1 MAIGSPNK
9 NQKEKITINLK
20 NNNMFKLF
28 KKSTLN
34 NVATTEP
41 NADLRVKT
49 VNEVIEEIHETFYT
63 EVDRLLAEAKI
74 ANSLDTDKQ
83 DLIEKCA
90 RLKALGFTNTK
101 EVKEAEAEIARLDE
115 LKRDN
120 ETKKTL
126 IEAINY
132 FSFKYPNYK
141 FITEKSVEKICAKYN
156 LVYGEIDRYIGTVPD
171 KNLKHIEDF
180 KVLEDDECFVF
191 EVLYRGSESMKKE
204 YNTSEEFKREQ
215 FKREQEFKNY
225 HGYYRY
231 SMLMDR
237 VNYIEINMKC
247 PLEIAAPLK
256 DFNMEGME
264 VKGHKISKIEIPDPI
279 VLKPVIFNKQKH
291 YLIVT
296 AWGIEAEDELVVNEK
311 FN

>member
-1 MAIGSPNK
+1 
-9 NQKEKITINLK
+9 
-20 NNNMFKLF
+20 MFKLF
-28 KKSTLN
+28 KKS
-34 NVATTEP
+34 ATNEVMIAEP
-41 NADLRVKT
+41 KADLRGKT

-63 EVDRLLAEAKI
+63 EVDKLLASAKI
-74 ANSLDTDKQ
+74 ANSLDTNKQ

-120 ETKKTL
+120 EAKKTL

-141 FITEKSVEKICAKYN
+141 FITEKSVEKICDKYN
-156 LVYGEIDRYIGTVPD
+156 LVYGAIDRYIGTVPD

-180 KVLEDDECFVF
+180 RVLEDDECFVYEELHYSIF
-191 EVLYRGSESMKKE
+191 GGDERSMRKEYKTSEHFKKE
-204 YNTSEEFKREQ
+204 
-215 FKREQEFKNY
+215 QELKNNSDFY
-225 HGYYRY
+225 HQRMMMHRMDYR
-231 SMLMDR
+231 
-237 VNYIEINMKC
+237 EINMKC

-256 DFNMEGME
+256 DFNIQGME

-279 VLKPVIFNKQKH
+279 VLKPVIFNNQKH

-296 AWGIEAEDELVVNEK
+296 AWGLEAGDELVVNA
-311 FN
+311 NHN

>member
-1 MAIGSPNK
+1 
-9 NQKEKITINLK
+9 
-20 NNNMFKLF
+20 MFKLL
-28 KKSTLN
+28 KKS
-34 NVATTEP
+34 ATNEVMIAEP
-41 NADLRVKT
+41 KADLRGKT

-63 EVDRLLAEAKI
+63 EVDKLLASAKI

-120 ETKKTL
+120 EAKKTL

-156 LVYGEIDRYIGTVPD
+156 LVYGAIDRYIGTVPD

-180 KVLEDDECFVF
+180 RVLEDDECFIYEELMWSSF
-191 EVLYRGSESMKKE
+191 GGEISIRKE
-204 YNTSEEFKREQ
+204 YKTAERYKEEQKR
-215 FKREQEFKNY
+215 KDNVD
-225 HGYYRY
+225 YYRM
-231 SMLMDR
+231 SMMHHSIR
-237 VNYIEINMKC
+237 EINMKC

-279 VLKPVIFNKQKH
+279 VLKPVIFNNQKH

-296 AWGIEAEDELVVNEK
+296 AWGIEAGDELVVNA
-311 FN
+311 NHN

>member
-1 MAIGSPNK
+1 
-9 NQKEKITINLK
+9 
-20 NNNMFKLF
+20 MFKLF
-28 KKSTLN
+28 KKS
-34 NVATTEP
+34 ATNEVMIAEP
-41 NADLRVKT
+41 KADLRGKT

-63 EVDRLLAEAKI
+63 EVDKLLASAKI

-101 EVKEAEAEIARLDE
+101 EVKEAETEIARLDE

-120 ETKKTL
+120 EAKKTL

-156 LVYGEIDRYIGTVPD
+156 LVYGAIERYIGTVPD

-180 KVLEDDECFVF
+180 RVLEDDECFICEQLMWSSF
-191 EVLYRGSESMKKE
+191 SSGERSMRKE
-204 YNTSEEFKREQ
+204 YKTAERYKEDQKRKE
-215 FKREQEFKNY
+215 NVD
-225 HGYYRY
+225 YYRMCMMHH
-231 SMLMDR
+231 STR
-237 VNYIEINMKC
+237 EINMKC

-256 DFNMEGME
+256 DFNMQGME

-279 VLKPVIFNKQKH
+279 VLKPVIFNNQKH

-296 AWGIEAEDELVVNEK
+296 AWGLEAGDELVVNA
-311 FN
+311 NHN

>member
-1 MAIGSPNK
+1 
-9 NQKEKITINLK
+9 
-20 NNNMFKLF
+20 MFELF
-28 KKSTLN
+28 KKS
-34 NVATTEP
+34 ATNEVMIAEP
-41 NADLRVKT
+41 KANLRGKT

-63 EVDRLLAEAKI
+63 EVDKLLASAKI

-83 DLIEKCA
+83 ALIEKCA

-101 EVKEAEAEIARLDE
+101 EVKEAETEIARLDE

-120 ETKKTL
+120 EAKKTL

-156 LVYGEIDRYIGTVPD
+156 LVYGAINRYIGTVPD

-180 KVLEDDECFVF
+180 RVLEDDECFIYEQLMWSSFGGGEKSV
-191 EVLYRGSESMKKE
+191 RKE
-204 YNTSEEFKREQ
+204 YKTAERYKEEQKR
-215 FKREQEFKNY
+215 KKNDD
-225 HGYYRY
+225 YYRV
-231 SMLMDR
+231 STMHHSIR
-237 VNYIEINMKC
+237 EINMKC

-256 DFNMEGME
+256 DFNMEEME

-279 VLKPVIFNKQKH
+279 VLKPVIFNNQKH

-296 AWGIEAEDELVVNEK
+296 AWGIEAGDELVVNA
-311 FN
+311 NHN